1 MVLIAQ
7 ALGVIID
14 LAQAAEP
21 TSMVTLA
28 YEGTVTEHRISEGLE
43 TQEPVSMG
51 IIVDFGAG
59 MVRGFNFPVPI
70 RKVDETAV
78 TFDGYEPR
86 PIDNKKDGIGGKLD
100 RVTGAMQVT
109 YTRWYALVS
118 STWDTNYSLK
128 CKPTQRMF

>member
-7 ALGVIID
+7 AFGVIIA

-21 TSMVTLA
+21 TGTLTLA
-28 YEGTVTEHRISEGLE
+28 CEGTVTENRISEGVE
-43 TQEPVSMG
+43 TTEPVSMG

-70 RKVDETAV
+70 RKVDETAI
-78 TFDGYEPR
+78 TFDGNEPR

>member
-1 MVLIAQ
+1 MKALMVLG
-7 ALGVIID
+7 LGLLV
-14 LAQAAEP
+14 AQAAEP
-21 TSMVTLA
+21 TGTLTLGC
-28 YEGTVTEHRISEGLE
+28 EGTVTENRISEGVQ
-43 TQEPVSMG
+43 TTEPVSMG

-59 MVRGFNFPVPI
+59 MVRGFNFSVPI
-70 RKVDETAV
+70 SKVDETSV

-86 PIDNKKDGIGGKLD
+86 PFGNKKDGIGGKLD